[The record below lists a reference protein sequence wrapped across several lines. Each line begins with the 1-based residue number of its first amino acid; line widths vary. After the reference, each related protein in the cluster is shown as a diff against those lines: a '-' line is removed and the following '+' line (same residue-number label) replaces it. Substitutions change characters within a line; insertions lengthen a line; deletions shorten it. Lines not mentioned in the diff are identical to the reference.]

1 MNESDTPFSNLDTPF
16 ILDNEVLEISNI
28 KNEILKIKDLINI
41 KYLTI
46 KNTEQKEVKN
56 YPSNNFISIRNTTNK
71 INDYINKK
79 TLSVNDTIEKQ
90 EKELKLLYQEK
101 KLLDQNKIQS
111 DIIYNQQI
119 LIKDFKKTKSD
130 LRFNLD
136 KTKKRLEENIYSN
149 RTLEINNNELKNT
162 ISRYIINNKKLQLT
176 INHLKLENAEP
187 LLSKEQVNEINDKVK
202 FYQAENIR
210 LSSELIT
217 LQSDYEIIKNNFA
230 NAELKKNDVYKKIQE
245 LNNSL
250 IKNKLVSTGF
260 VKEIDKN
267 DSINHAKLNH
277 ISNDDPSKLKKTSKE
292 INVLDNDIDN
302 IFN

>member
-79 TLSVNDTIEKQ
+79 TLSINDTIEKQ
-90 EKELKLLYQEK
+90 ENELKLLYQEK

-130 LRFNLD
+130 LSFNLD

-149 RTLEINNNELKNT
+149 RTLEINNNELKST

-176 INHLKLENAEP
+176 INHLKLENSEP
-187 LLSKEQVNEINDKVK
+187 LLNKEQVNEINDKVK

-250 IKNKLVSTGF
+250 IKNKLVSAGF
-260 VKEIDKN
+260 VKNIDKD
-267 DSINHAKLNH
+267 DSINHTKLNH
-277 ISNDDPSKLKKTSKE
+277 INNDDLSELKKTAKE